1 MSAATL
7 VLAAKVLL
15 AVLSLFGWGNNLA
28 ERRAGA
34 AEQRAKDMQ
43 DEMERTTRSIAAG
56 DDSKLND
63 IDWLRHDP
71 NNRDNRP
78 PSAAGVQPLA

>member
-34 AEQRAKDMQ
+34 AEQRAKDLQ
-43 DEMERTTRSIAAG
+43 DEMERTKRSLDAG

-63 IDWLRHDP
+63 PDWLRHDT
-71 NNRDNRP
+71 NNRDNQPSP
-78 PSAAGVQPLA
+78 PAGVQPVA